1 MAKYFKKQIVEAIQF
16 RGDIQEVV
24 SFTGLEAKKHE
35 VHSFLHLGPEMIVNF
50 GDYIVKTDS
59 KIEIL
64 KPNLFEAKY
73 SILK

>member
-16 RGDIQEVV
+16 KGDIQEVI

-35 VHSFLHLGPEMIVNF
+35 IYSILHLGPEMIVNF
-50 GDYIVKTDS
+50 GDYIVKNDS

-64 KPNLFEAKY
+64 KPNIFESKY